1 MSEVR
6 LPQSKAVLALEN
18 NDLNVEKAMQDV
30 YHEKITNAQ
39 LYDYIWGELEGG
51 GIRKTQNDKVGKMI
65 TEKQHGDN
73 VSVCCILM

>member
-1 MSEVR
+1 MSEVK

-18 NDLNVEKAMQDV
+18 NDLDLEKAMCDI

-65 TEKQHGDN
+65 TEKKHGDS
-73 VSVCCILM
+73 VSIDLSLT